1 MGPFYSIISE
11 KRLNLC
17 IENEIHK
24 DKMLLF
30 TINYFSLTL
39 RGLDII
45 YSITQERIPK
55 LIQGRYRGV

>member
-1 MGPFYSIISE
+1 MGPFYSIFSE

-30 TINYFSLTL
+30 TINYFVLTL

-45 YSITQERIPK
+45 YSIT
-55 LIQGRYRGV
+55 